1 MSTLHALGLLAPLII
16 FALLLLVGLICGRL
30 VERRHYA
37 SIIERESRPG
47 QVMIFPSRTPPP
59 EVPVIDMQ
67 LVSGSVVV
75 SVDYF
80 KRFIAG
86 LRMLIGGRL
95 NTHEALLDR
104 ARREALL
111 RMRDEAAA
119 LGANLVF
126 NVRLETAAIAG
137 RVQRQGT
144 GSVEVLAYGTALI
157 PAQRR

>member
-1 MSTLHALGLLAPLII
+1 MSTLHALGLLAPLLL
-16 FALLLLVGLICGRL
+16 FALLLLVGLICGRI

-37 SIIERESRPG
+37 SIIQRESRPG

-59 EVPVIDMQ
+59 QVRIVDIQ
-67 LVSGSVVV
+67 LVTGSVVV

-80 KRFIAG
+80 KRFVAG

-95 NTHEALLDR
+95 NTHESLLDR

-111 RMRDEAAA
+111 RMREEAAA
-119 LGANLVF
+119 LGADLVF

-137 RVQRQGT
+137 RVQQQGT

-157 PAQRR
+157 PARQR